1 MHAYN
6 LKGFGMGVRGRTRCH
21 FTVPLGP
28 AVSENGPVNIQIPA
42 GHPGRMEG
50 SVWTGHMAALF
61 SAIVWGITFVS
72 TKALLGDF
80 EPVEILII
88 RMSIGFLVLCVLC
101 PRLLHVTDR
110 RQELWF
116 AAAGLCG
123 ICLYYLL
130 ENIALTYTMASNV
143 GVIVAVA
150 PFFTAMLTR
159 LVYGDRLGRGFLLGF
174 VIAMAGI
181 CIIMFNGQELHVDPL
196 GDALAFLA
204 ALVWAFYSVILRRI
218 GTFGYGTIQT
228 TRRTFMYGILF
239 MIPAALALGFSPDLG
254 ALAEPDMLGHML
266 FLGVVASAMCFVTWG
281 FATRRLGAV
290 ETSAYIYLIPVV
302 TVVSSAMFLD
312 EDITALAVLGT
323 AMTLAGLI
331 ISEFA
336 GKRKAES
343 AESI

>member
-1 MHAYN
+1 MD
-6 LKGFGMGVRGRTRCH
+6 GG
-21 FTVPLGP
+21 
-28 AVSENGPVNIQIPA
+28 
-42 GHPGRMEG
+42 
-50 SVWTGHMAALF
+50 VWTGHMAALF
-61 SAIVWGITFVS
+61 SAVVWGITFVS
-72 TKALLGDF
+72 TKALLEDF
-80 EPVEILII
+80 EPVEILIV
-88 RMSIGFLVLCVLC
+88 RMSIGFLILCVLC

-116 AAAGLCG
+116 AGAGLCG

-159 LVYGDRLGRGFLLGF
+159 LIYGDDLGRGFLLGF

-204 ALVWAFYSVILRRI
+204 ALVWAFYSVILRKI

-239 MIPAALALGFSPDLG
+239 MIPAAMVLGFSPDLG
-254 ALAEPDMLGHML
+254 ALTEPRMLGHML
-266 FLGVVASAMCFVTWG
+266 FLGVVASAMCFATWG

-302 TVVSSAMFLD
+302 TVLSSAAFLN
-312 EDITALAVLGT
+312 EEITALAVVGT

-331 ISEFA
+331 ISEFV
-336 GKRKAES
+336 GLRKLKGLDSRLKRS
-343 AESI
+343 RHSCVSS